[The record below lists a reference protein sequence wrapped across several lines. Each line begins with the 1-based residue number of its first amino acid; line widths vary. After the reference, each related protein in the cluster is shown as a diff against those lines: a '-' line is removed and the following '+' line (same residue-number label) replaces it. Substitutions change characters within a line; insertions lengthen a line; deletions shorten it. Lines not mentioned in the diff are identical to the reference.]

1 MATVIPAQSPG
12 LAKTRQ
18 VPRAPLPASRCYL
31 LRHGVTHHI
40 RGHYPSFIAHMHSR
54 ARPKPSRRL
63 QLSLIR
69 RVFAGCCQSLLGDGP
84 SRRYLRKS
92 ISGCLDPYPGG
103 FLWCIYPLLPIETS
117 AYSVRDG
124 SAFPQYPVQ
133 RLQYGLSFRSC
144 SHSFMF
150 RPPDLFTTQ
159 VAPTAVTLSGLGSR
173 GFYIRASHSSLPPR
187 APDMLVVRTGQL
199 TTGDFHPIRLA
210 ALPAAPAH
218 V

>member
-1 MATVIPAQSPG
+1 
-12 LAKTRQ
+12 
-18 VPRAPLPASRCYL
+18 
-31 LRHGVTHHI
+31 
-40 RGHYPSFIAHMHSR
+40 MHSR

-63 QLSLIR
+63 QLSLLR

-133 RLQYGLSFRSC
+133 RLRYGLSFRSC

-159 VAPTAVTLSGLGSR
+159 AAPTAVTSRLGSR
-173 GFYIRASHSSLPPR
+173 GFLHPSISRFVTSPCPGYASRPNRAIDDRGLSPLKTCG
-187 APDMLVVRTGQL
+187 LVGRSVRL
-199 TTGDFHPIRLA
+199 RS
-210 ALPAAPAH
+210 AL
-218 V
+218 